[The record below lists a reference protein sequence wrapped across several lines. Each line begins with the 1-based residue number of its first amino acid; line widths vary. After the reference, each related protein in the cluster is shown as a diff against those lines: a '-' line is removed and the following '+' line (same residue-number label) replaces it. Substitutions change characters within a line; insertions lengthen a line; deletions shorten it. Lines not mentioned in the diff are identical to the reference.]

1 MILSAVMEMSDEDG
15 SSAVVCLSGMIR
27 SGWRAEIGHV
37 LRAGARDRQGVTTM
51 RVAVFSTKPYDRQ
64 FLEAGNAS
72 AGFPHELVFLEP
84 RLSVESAPLAAR
96 TSAICAFVNDCL
108 DRSVLERL
116 AALGIKL
123 IVLRSAGFNNVDL
136 PAAGALK
143 LAVARVPA
151 YSPQAIAEH
160 TLALIL
166 SLDRKIHKAYAR
178 VREGNFSLD
187 GLLGFDLGVR
197 TVGIIGTGKIGAAVA
212 RILHGFGCR
221 ILACDPTVN
230 ADVVRLGGVYVEM
243 ETLLATSDIIT
254 LHCPLL
260 PETRHIIDS
269 GAVARMKRGV
279 MLINTSRGA
288 VIDTQAMIDGLK
300 TGAIGYLG
308 LDVYEE
314 EDGLFFENLSEDVIQ
329 DDIFARLLTFPNVL
343 VTGHQGFFTAEA
355 LTAIAA
361 ATIDNLS
368 SFERTG
374 RAAHQ
379 IAPVPR

>member
-1 MILSAVMEMSDEDG
+1 
-15 SSAVVCLSGMIR
+15 
-27 SGWRAEIGHV
+27 
-37 LRAGARDRQGVTTM
+37 M

-72 AGFPHELVFLEP
+72 AGLCHELVFLDA
-84 RLSVESAPLAAR
+84 RLSVETVPLAAGCG
-96 TSAICAFVNDCL
+96 AVCAFVNDCL
-108 DRSVLERL
+108 DRPVLERL

-123 IVLRSAGFNNVDL
+123 VVLRSAGFNNVDL
-136 PAAGALK
+136 LAGDALK

-178 VREGNFSLD
+178 VREGNFSLE
-187 GLLGFDLGVR
+187 GLLGFDLSGR
-197 TVGIIGTGKIGAAVA
+197 TVGIVGTGKIGAAVA
-212 RILHGFGCR
+212 RILHGFGCH
-221 ILACDPTVN
+221 ILACDPIVN
-230 ADVVRLGGVYVEM
+230 AEVVAIGGVYM
-243 ETLLATSDIIT
+243 ELDGLLAASDIIT

-260 PETRHIIDS
+260 PETRHMIDS

-279 MLINTSRGA
+279 MLINTSRGG

-314 EDGLFFENLSEDVIQ
+314 EDGLFFENLSQDVIQ
-329 DDIFARLLTFPNVL
+329 DDVFARLLTFPNVL
-343 VTGHQGFFTAEA
+343 VTGHQGFFTGEA

-361 ATIDNLS
+361 ATINNLS
-368 SFERTG
+368 SFEETG
-374 RAAHQ
+374 VAVHQ
-379 IAPVPR
+379 IVSVRG